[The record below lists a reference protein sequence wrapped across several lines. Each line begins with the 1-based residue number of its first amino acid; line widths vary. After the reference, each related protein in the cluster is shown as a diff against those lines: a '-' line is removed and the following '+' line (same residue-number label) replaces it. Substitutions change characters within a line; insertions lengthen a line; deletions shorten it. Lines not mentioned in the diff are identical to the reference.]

1 MSKTYPDLMIMRHG
15 ETEWNREGRM
25 QGALDSDL
33 TPLGRQQA
41 AAQRAILKRV
51 GIDGWRVLSS
61 PQGRALQTAQIAVA
75 GLGEIKIDDRLAE
88 ITVGTWSGC
97 LRQDC
102 LAELPSDAVVE
113 DTPDGALA
121 LYEYAPDGEGFV
133 ALRIRARSLLDS
145 LTEPTVL
152 VTHGITSRMLRSV
165 VLGQPTE
172 KLGKF
177 TSSQGVVYCLS
188 DGVQT
193 KLE

>member
-1 MSKTYPDLMIMRHG
+1 MRKTYPDLLIMRHG

-41 AAQRAILKRV
+41 AAQHAILKCV
-51 GIDGWRVLSS
+51 EIDGWRVLSS

-75 GLGEIKIDDRLAE
+75 GLGKIETDDRLVE

-102 LAELPSDAVVE
+102 LAKLPNNVAVGN
-113 DTPDGALA
+113 TPDGALA
-121 LYEYAPDGEGFV
+121 LYKYAPQGEGFA
-133 ALRIRARSLLDS
+133 ALRIRAQSLLDS
-145 LTEPTVL
+145 LTGPTVL
-152 VTHGITSRMLRSV
+152 ITHGITSRMLRAI

>member
-1 MSKTYPDLMIMRHG
+1 MNKTYPDLLIMRHG

-25 QGALDSDL
+25 QGALDSNL

-41 AAQRAILKRV
+41 AAQHAILKRI

-61 PQGRALQTAQIAVA
+61 PQGRALQTAEIAMA
-75 GLGEIKIDDRLAE
+75 GLGEIETDDRLAE
-88 ITVGTWSGC
+88 ITVGAWSGR

-121 LYEYAPDGEGFV
+121 LYEYAPQGEGFE
-133 ALRIRARSLLDS
+133 ALRIRAQSLLDS
-145 LTEPTVL
+145 LTGPTVL
-152 VTHGITSRMLRSV
+152 ITHGITSRMLRAV

-172 KLGKF
+172 NLGKLPGG
-177 TSSQGVVYCLS
+177 QGVVYRLS
-188 DGVQT
+188 GGVQT